1 MRSIQIIS
9 ARAAFVL
16 LGALL
21 TLPGCTFHKPELGS
35 RDNPVKIY
43 FVPAVDSK
51 IIYENSKV
59 LVDWLEKT
67 TPYRYEVAVP
77 SSYVAV
83 IEAFGSKRAD
93 IASMN
98 TYGYVVAHEKYGAEG
113 RLQIVKNGSTTYRT
127 QIIART
133 DGPIKSLADLQG
145 KKMAYVDPASTS
157 GYLVPKKMLIDRG
170 IKPAQEVFA
179 MKHDGVISMVYQ
191 GQVDAGATF
200 YTPPEEGKIQDA
212 RRLVLTQYPDVEK
225 KIKIIELSEPI
236 PNDPI
241 VFRKELPEE
250 MKAKIADAFMK
261 FVQSPEGQATFNKLY
276 GVTELRPTNDKAY
289 DWVRGM
295 MKELGHAADEAIK
308 K

>member
-1 MRSIQIIS
+1 MRSIRIVS
-9 ARAAFVL
+9 ALAAITL

-21 TLPGCTFHKPELGS
+21 TLPGCTFHKSELGS
-35 RDNPVKIY
+35 KDNPVKIY

-51 IIYENSKV
+51 IIYDNSKV

-67 TPYRYEVAVP
+67 TPYHYEVAVP

-191 GQVDAGATF
+191 GQVDGGATF

-241 VFRKELPEE
+241 VFRKDLPEE
-250 MKAKIADAFMK
+250 MKTKIADAFMK
-261 FVQSPEGQATFNKLY
+261 FVQSPDGKATFNKLY
-276 GVTELRPTNDKAY
+276 GVTELRPTNDQAY

-295 MKELGHAADEAIK
+295 MKELGKAADEAIK